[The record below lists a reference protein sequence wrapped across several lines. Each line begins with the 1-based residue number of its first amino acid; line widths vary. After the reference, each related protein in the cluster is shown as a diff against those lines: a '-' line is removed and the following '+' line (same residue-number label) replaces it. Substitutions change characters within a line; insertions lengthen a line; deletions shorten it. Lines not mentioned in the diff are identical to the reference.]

1 MNDYLLISEAAKEVQ
16 VESHVLRYWEEELK
30 LPIKR
35 NEMGHRYYTQE
46 DIDRFRQ
53 IKDMKERGLQ
63 LKAIKMILKNG
74 ELNLLNESG
83 QPANSHTSSMGIDII
98 GKRELT
104 KESPT
109 ALGNQPGEDK
119 ARRLQW
125 LLQQMIRETIQENNE
140 ILLKELDYQFRAQE
154 EREDERD
161 RIHTLRNEEYY
172 ARMDEILRKKT
183 GKKWKFSSKK
193 KKQTP

>member
-1 MNDYLLISEAAKEVQ
+1 MDNYLLISDAAKEVQ

-83 QPANSHTSSMGIDII
+83 QPANAHTSSMEIDII

-183 GKKWKFSSKK
+183 GKKWKFGSKK

>member
-63 LKAIKMILKNG
+63 LKAIKMILKDG
-74 ELNLLNESG
+74 KLVLKKAGKYAL
-83 QPANSHTSSMGIDII
+83 SH
-98 GKRELT
+98 
-104 KESPT
+104 
-109 ALGNQPGEDK
+109 PGEHRCPQK
-119 ARRLQW
+119 RQSR
-125 LLQQMIRETIQENNE
+125 
-140 ILLKELDYQFRAQE
+140 
-154 EREDERD
+154 
-161 RIHTLRNEEYY
+161 
-172 ARMDEILRKKT
+172 
-183 GKKWKFSSKK
+183 
-193 KKQTP
+193 